1 MTVTLFVA
9 DLPEFAPLIDAA
21 NRLAGV
27 SVLPP
32 MQGYWRIV
40 AEQRLSFSRQQLK
53 LRHALW
59 NSALAG
65 GFCGRL
71 SAYTGDV
78 MTIESEIAGTA
89 DNPPG
94 SRA

>member
-1 MTVTLFVA
+1 MTVTLFVV
-9 DLPEFAPLIDAA
+9 DLPEFLPLIDAA
-21 NRLAGV
+21 NRVAGV

-32 MQGYWRIV
+32 LLGYWRIV
-40 AEQRLSFSRQQLK
+40 SERRLSFSRQELK

-71 SAYTGDV
+71 SAYTNDV
-78 MTIESEIAGTA
+78 MTLESDIASAGEKST
-89 DNPPG
+89 G

>member
-9 DLPEFAPLIDAA
+9 DLPEFSPVVQAA
-21 NRLAGV
+21 RGVAGV
-27 SVLPP
+27 SVLQPKL
-32 MQGYWRIV
+32 GYWRIV
-40 AEQRLSFSRQQLK
+40 ADKKLSFSRKQLS

-71 SAYTGDV
+71 SEYTGDQ
-78 MTIESEIAGTA
+78 MTIESE
-89 DNPPG
+89 D
-94 SRA
+94 